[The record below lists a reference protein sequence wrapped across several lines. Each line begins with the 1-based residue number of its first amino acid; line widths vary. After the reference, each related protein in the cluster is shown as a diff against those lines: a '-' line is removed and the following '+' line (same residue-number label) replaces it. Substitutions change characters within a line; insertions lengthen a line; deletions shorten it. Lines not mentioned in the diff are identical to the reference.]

1 MNAKS
6 LNLRSTADSLLFG
19 PYPRH
24 IAILGILG
32 FLTIMGV
39 AAGVG
44 RLLLGLGATTSLND
58 AYPWGIWIGFDFSLI
73 AFSGAGF
80 TMAAVVH
87 IFHLHRFHA
96 ALRPALLVGL
106 LGYTAVLLLLVLDLG
121 RPDRFYHFLLF
132 FNLHSPLFE
141 ISWCVLLYTT
151 VLVIEIC
158 PDVCQR
164 MGWEWPRRWALRI
177 MAPVTIIGVTLST
190 LHQSTLG
197 TLYLNMPYR
206 LDPRWYSPWL
216 PPLFYISSIMAGLS
230 MAIIAYRLATRVHN
244 AAEEQAVMQ
253 GLGVGAACTA
263 LLYLSLRVYSL
274 WSGGALPMLL
284 VNESLNWLLATELVL
299 GALIPATLL
308 LIPTLRRRSW
318 VQWTAPLLMMGG
330 VGLNR
335 FNATLF
341 AQQLPGVQAAPYI
354 PHIMEWLS
362 TLGIIAGAALAW
374 YVFVRYF
381 VNMRS
386 HHAQ

>member
-1 MNAKS
+1 
-6 LNLRSTADSLLFG
+6 
-19 PYPRH
+19 
-24 IAILGILG
+24 
-32 FLTIMGV
+32 
-39 AAGVG
+39 
-44 RLLLGLGATTSLND
+44 
-58 AYPWGIWIGFDFSLI
+58 
-73 AFSGAGF
+73 
-80 TMAAVVH
+80 
-87 IFHLHRFHA
+87 
-96 ALRPALLVGL
+96 
-106 LGYTAVLLLLVLDLG
+106 
-121 RPDRFYHFLLF
+121 
-132 FNLHSPLFE
+132 
-141 ISWCVLLYTT
+141 
-151 VLVIEIC
+151 
-158 PDVCQR
+158 
-164 MGWEWPRRWALRI
+164 
-177 MAPVTIIGVTLST
+177 
-190 LHQSTLG
+190 
-197 TLYLNMPYR
+197 
-206 LDPRWYSPWL
+206 
-216 PPLFYISSIMAGLS
+216 